1 MNRINQKGMDLLG
14 YKSELVKDYPELVK
28 KSLLIAIE
36 QMVENKVIN
45 LDAYEFVKQDL
56 TTVEELQTYLEE
68 HAEFLKS
75 EEEIFA
81 EFEVIREKL
90 DRLLKDKGM
99 DYLQTESVID
109 KDVLLVTKKFC
120 IDEGF
125 TMSYFGVEEKDL
137 LKLMK
142 RRGFVEKF
150 SVLRLT
156 AIFKAFME
164 ELEYSKDV
172 LTCDVSLVYFDKDE
186 NGYSIDVFFELP
198 IEEVEKEEK
207 IEEMCE
213 QIQTIVEKAEKHYEL
228 RVMP

>member
-1 MNRINQKGMDLLG
+1 MNRINKKGMDLLG
-14 YKSELVKDYPELVK
+14 YKQELVKDYPELVK

-45 LDAYEFVKQDL
+45 LDAYEFVKQDV
-56 TTVEELQTYLEE
+56 TTVEELERYLKE
-68 HAEFLKS
+68 HDEFLKT
-75 EEEIFA
+75 EVEIFA
-81 EFEVIREKL
+81 EFEIIREKL
-90 DRLLKDKGM
+90 DRMLKEKGS
-99 DYLQTESVID
+99 DSLQTESLIN

-120 IDEGF
+120 IDEQF
-125 TMSYFGVEEKDL
+125 TLNYFGVEEVDL

-164 ELEYSKDV
+164 ELEYSQELLK
-172 LTCDVSLVYFDKDE
+172 CDVSLVYYDKVE

-213 QIQTIVEKAEKHYEL
+213 QIQSIVEKAEKHYEQRIL
-228 RVMP
+228 V